1 MYYPYFIVYMIV
13 GFAISLLAFYWVL
26 HNGQF
31 NEQQRARYLPLE
43 GGEIQSASVKLPM
56 VKRIETFTLFFLAG
70 CGLLATAIGLVVI
83 ITRAKLI

>member
-1 MYYPYFIVYMIV
+1 MYFPFFIAYMIV
-13 GFAISLLAFYWVL
+13 GFAISLLVFYWAL

-31 NEQQRARYLPLE
+31 NDQQRARYLPLE
-43 GGEIQSASVKLPM
+43 GGVNRSAPVKLPM
-56 VKRIETFTLFFLAG
+56 VKRIETFTLFLLAG